1 MRRDEVL
8 ALTWS
13 MVDVRHRVFRLPE
26 SKSGQKVVPI
36 GSPVLA
42 LIEELQER
50 RRDGCRFVLPGQG
63 PSGRIHGS
71 SLTRSW
77 ATFRKSVGLDDV
89 RLHDL
94 RHSAASDALMSGV
107 PLAVVGK
114 ILGHKN
120 PNTTARYA
128 HISDAVLDQAVE
140 TMTATIVRNGKR
152 RRTG

>member
-8 ALTWS
+8 GLTWS

-26 SKSGQKVVPI
+26 SKTGQKIVPI

-42 LIEELQER
+42 LIEELQAR
-50 RRDGCRFVLPGQG
+50 RRAGCPFVLPGQG

-77 ATFRKSVGLDDV
+77 ARFRKTVGLDDV

-120 PNTTARYA
+120 PNTTARDA
-128 HISDAVLDQAVE
+128 HISDAVLGEAVE
-140 TMTATIVRNGKR
+140 TMTATIVRNGS
-152 RRTG
+152 GGEP